1 MTDDEGRAEGLPGGS
16 PAWSPSCGHPKI
28 APWSATLDPA
38 GLSQTLTRAAGWT
51 VAALVSDGVFGL
63 PPAPAFPGEVQRFRL
78 MRPRSR

>member
-1 MTDDEGRAEGLPGGS
+1 MTDTMMLSLPLLVRL
-16 PAWSPSCGHPKI
+16 I
-28 APWSATLDPA
+28 AM

-51 VAALVSDGVFGL
+51 VAALGSDGVFGL